1 MRQRRLDGEVLFT
14 HRKVLSP
21 FVHLNSTSLHILGQ
35 VNMHKFDVIL
45 MQWIIGQHKAP
56 PVVIIDFVEYWIK
69 VDIHYVVLFHLIRIK
84 SMLQN
89 ALYYLGYSWTNFN
102 IIIEKLRLGVVARFT
117 VIEYMR
123 KEDDFELIKVKS
135 LGDMQKQVIRVMS
148 WMCLSHFVQNFIG
161 LVSQPT
167 SNIFSL

>member
-1 MRQRRLDGEVLFT
+1 
-14 HRKVLSP
+14 
-21 FVHLNSTSLHILGQ
+21 
-35 VNMHKFDVIL
+35 
-45 MQWIIGQHKAP
+45 
-56 PVVIIDFVEYWIK
+56 
-69 VDIHYVVLFHLIRIK
+69 
-84 SMLQN
+84 MLQN